1 MSREPTSLLQG
12 LSPQH
17 PDGMLLLAADGRIR
31 DSNPTAVQMLGY
43 DDPLTVVG
51 RHPVDFSPPEQP
63 DGEESWQK
71 ASRMLQTALEEGC
84 CRFEWLHQGSGG
96 TAIHAAVVLTF
107 LDHADEPLLLA
118 HWQDISERWR
128 MEAEQRRKVAFQEMV
143 TVISRDF
150 LTTPLAQVD
159 EAIDRALARVGQF
172 FGADRTSVVQFIEAE
187 GVIDQ
192 THEWC
197 RDIVEPQAHRLTRFP
212 IDAQPWITTRLRRG
226 EAVHIPD
233 IRQLPSEAAAEYQ
246 EFRAQGIRS
255 MLALPMATGDRVLGG
270 LGLEQVRNLQSWSD
284 FEIGLMQVVAEIVA
298 AALLRQHTERQR
310 RELAAL
316 QAAVADISAQ
326 MTNPKRDGMD
336 NILERALART
346 GALFGADRSYIF
358 RFDEAFAT
366 ISNTHEWCADGVS
379 SERASLQGLA
389 VNDYAWTTAPIL
401 RGETIHVPD
410 ITTLPNDS
418 PERLEFEREG
428 IQSILMLP
436 LISDQRIYGFLGYDM
451 VAARRTWS
459 DDEIA
464 ALRLVA
470 EIIAGTLARLRTEDE
485 LRRSEKKHRT
495 LIEATS
501 DAVHLHDENGL
512 LIDFNQASLAMFR
525 CSKDEFLN
533 TDRAD
538 WSPATQPCGTDS
550 ATLAQH
556 RLQKTLETGSHFFEW
571 VSRRA
576 DGEIF
581 PTEVQLTAINLDGH
595 QVIQAIVRDIT
606 ERKALEAE
614 LERQATHDRVIGIYN
629 RAKLYALLD
638 DARAR
643 SERFGTPFSVI
654 MLDVDRFKEIND
666 THGHSAGDAVL
677 RELATRV
684 QQELRE
690 TDYLGRWGGEEFLVL
705 AGHTERT
712 GAECLA
718 ERLRK
723 TVSQTTFPQVGSVTV
738 SLGVAEFE
746 EAETREHLE
755 KRVDEALYAAKQGG
769 RDRVAV
775 A

>member
-1 MSREPTSLLQG
+1 
-12 LSPQH
+12 
-17 PDGMLLLAADGRIR
+17 MLLLAADGRIR
-31 DSNPTAVQMLGY
+31 DSNPTAAQMLGH
-43 DDPLTVVG
+43 DDPSTVVG

-63 DGEESWQK
+63 DGEDSWQK
-71 ASRMLQTALEEGC
+71 ASRMLQTAVDEGS
-84 CRFEWLHQGSGG
+84 CRFEWLHQSSGG
-96 TAIHAAVVLTF
+96 KAIHAAVVLTV
-107 LDHADEPLLLA
+107 LDDPEEPLLLA

-143 TVISRDF
+143 TIISRDF

-159 EAIDRALARVGQF
+159 EAIDRTLARVGRF
-172 FGADRTSVVQFIEAE
+172 FGADRASVVQFIEAD

-197 RDIVEPQAHRLTRFP
+197 RDIIEPQAHRLTRFP
-212 IDAQPWITTRLRRG
+212 IGAQPWITTRLRRG

-233 IRQLPSEAAAEYQ
+233 IGQLPSEAAAEYQ
-246 EFRAQGIRS
+246 DFRAQGIRS

-270 LGLEQVRNLQSWSD
+270 LGLEQVRTPQHWSD

-298 AALLRQHTERQR
+298 AALLRQHSERQR

-326 MTNPKRDGMD
+326 MTDPTRDGMD
-336 NILERALART
+336 HIIDRALART
-346 GALFGADRSYIF
+346 GSLFGADRSYIF
-358 RFDEAFAT
+358 HFDDAFAT

-389 VNDYAWTTAPIL
+389 VNDYAWTTDQIL

-410 ITTLPNDS
+410 TTTLTDDS
-418 PERLEFEREG
+418 VERVEFEREG

-436 LISDQRIYGFLGYDM
+436 LISDQRIYGFIGYDM

-464 ALRLVA
+464 ALKLVA
-470 EIIAGTLARLRTEDE
+470 EIIAGTLARLRTEEE

-525 CSKDEFLN
+525 CTRDEFLN

-538 WSPATQPCGTDS
+538 WSPPTQPCGTDS
-550 ATLAQH
+550 RTLAQEK
-556 RLQKTLETGSHFFEW
+556 LQKTLERGNHFFEW
-571 VSRRA
+571 MSRRA

-581 PTEVQLTAINLDGH
+581 PTEVQLTAINLEGQ

-629 RAKLYALLD
+629 RAKLYTLLD

-643 SERFGTPFSVI
+643 HERFGTPFSVI
-654 MLDVDRFKEIND
+654 MLDIDRFKEIND
-666 THGHSAGDAVL
+666 TYGHSAGDAVL
-677 RELATRV
+677 RELATHL
-684 QQELRE
+684 QQALRE
-690 TDYLGRWGGEEFLVL
+690 TDYLGRWGGEEFLII

-712 GAECLA
+712 DAERLA
-718 ERLRK
+718 ERLRE
-723 TVSQTTFPQVGSVTV
+723 TVSRTTFSGAVAITI

-746 EAETREHLE
+746 QAEAREHLE
-755 KRVDEALYAAKQGG
+755 KRVDEALYAAKQSG
-769 RDRVAV
+769 RNRVAL